1 MVSSVVTSARRFHHR
16 EDEFTVVQ
24 LAGYIM
30 RRPVDMYVDSN
41 VEEKV

>member
-1 MVSSVVTSARRFHHR
+1 MVSSMVTSARRCHHR

-30 RRPVDMYVDSN
+30 RRPKNLHVDNN